1 MIIAI
6 TKTTT
11 RIPTHTPALKI
22 SPITWHELNVNNNK
36 VKINNKE
43 DNFFIFGNLQV
54 YMQKYCHGNVGSK
67 S

>member
-22 SPITWHELNVNNNK
+22 SPIIWQELNVSNTSKLINNN
-36 VKINNKE
+36 E
-43 DNFFIFGNLQV
+43 DKFFIFGNLSV
-54 YMQKYCHGNVGSK
+54 YMQKYCHGGSEL
-67 S
+67 